1 MTQGALAAGVPSR
14 PAETRPTWL
23 RRLGRALITDGFVL
37 ILCLVYAVAAYPFV
51 PEIATREVMG
61 DMLSDMMPLLI
72 VAIGQTFVVLV
83 AGIDLSVT
91 AIVSFAAVL
100 GAAILTEDGGM
111 SGPLAIPCAIA
122 VMMLVGVCIGLLNGA
137 AAVALNMPSFI
148 VTLATRMFFAGA
160 AIWFV
165 TFHSASSS
173 IADLPDAFT
182 NIADSV
188 LVTLGVGDSAVA
200 LPTTVAIAAC
210 VAVLAHVTLRHS
222 VFGRWIYAVGINP
235 RAARVSGIPVA
246 LTTVATF
253 MISGGCA
260 AIASVIYTSRLQT
273 GSPIIGENILLDV
286 IGAVVIGGTSLFGG
300 RGQVVWTLFGT
311 LFLVLLDTTMKLLG
325 ASLFTVYVIKGSVIL
340 VAAAMDTVRVRV
352 LARA

>member
-1 MTQGALAAGVPSR
+1 MTTDALAGGVSATPGR
-14 PAETRPTWL
+14 ARL
-23 RRLGRALITDGFVL
+23 RRVGRAVASDGFVL
-37 ILCLVYAVAAYPFV
+37 VLCLVYALAAYPFV
-51 PEIATREVMG
+51 PELATREVMS

-91 AIVSFAAVL
+91 AIVSFASVL
-100 GAAILTEDGGM
+100 GAAIMTEGGGIA
-111 SGPLAIPCAIA
+111 GPLAVPCAIA
-122 VMMLVGVCIGLLNGA
+122 AMLLAGVGVGVLNGGA
-137 AAVALNMPSFI
+137 TVGLNMPSFI

-182 NIADSV
+182 GIADSV
-188 LVTLGVGDSAVA
+188 LFTIGAGDGAVA
-200 LPTTVAIAAC
+200 LPTTVALAAA

-222 VFGRWIYAVGINP
+222 IFGRWVYAVGINP
-235 RAARVSGIPVA
+235 RAARVTGVPVA
-246 LTTVATF
+246 FTVLTTFA
-253 MISGGCA
+253 ISGGCA
-260 AIASVIYTSRLQT
+260 SIAAVIYTSRLQT
-273 GSPIIGENILLDV
+273 GSPITGENILLDV

-300 RGQVVWTLFGT
+300 RGKVVWTLFGT

-325 ASLFTVYVIKGSVIL
+325 ASLFTVYVIKGGVIL
-340 VAAAMDTVRVRV
+340 AAAALDTVRTRV
-352 LARA
+352 LART